1 MSSAPAAK
9 PRTAPPLRL
18 VSRAGPPLGLI
29 FASIGGLVAIAVGV
43 LHLDRLPIAL
53 CYVKVLTGLPC
64 PSCGSTRALGRL
76 FALDVA
82 GAFAMN
88 PLATFGA
95 LVLAA
100 WAVADLALLPRRRA
114 LGVEIGPPLGSALR
128 AAAVVVLLA
137 NWAYLLAAGR

>member
-1 MSSAPAAK
+1 VSETPAAALR
-9 PRTAPPLRL
+9 PAPPLRL
-18 VSRAGPPLGLI
+18 VSRTGPPLGLI
-29 FASIGGLVAIAVGV
+29 FGATGALTTIAVGV
-43 LHLDRLPIAL
+43 LHLDRLPMAL

-76 FALDVA
+76 FALDVP

-100 WAVADLALLPRRRA
+100 WAAADLALLPRRRA
-114 LGVEIGPPLGSALR
+114 LGVEVAPPLGSALR
-128 AAAVVVLLA
+128 VAAVAAVLA
-137 NWAYLLAAGR
+137 NWAYLVAAGR